1 MCKAILS
8 TLETALGDQWTPEVA
23 RAWAELWDAA
33 SSTMTTV
40 RTHGD
45 APEARLR

>member
-40 RTHGD
+40 RTHT
-45 APEARLR
+45 RRV